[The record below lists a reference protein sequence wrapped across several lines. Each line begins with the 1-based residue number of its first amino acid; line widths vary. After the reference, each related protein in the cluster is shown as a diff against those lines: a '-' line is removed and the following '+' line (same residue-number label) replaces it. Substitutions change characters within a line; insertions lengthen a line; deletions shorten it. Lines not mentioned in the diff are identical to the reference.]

1 MGNKKTSRK
10 MLTEQLMAKIFAEM
24 QKEGL
29 QSEDQVRSF
38 MNGMAGKSIDN
49 ICSGDLSNEQKAQDL
64 IYEAYDS
71 TVKKG
76 KQLAEKALELDA
88 DNADIYNY
96 LAEKEPNFE
105 KALQLYK
112 QGVKAG
118 EKKLG
123 KQAFKEDKGHF
134 WGLLETRPYMRVKAG
149 LAECLALSG
158 QHQEASSIYWEMLD
172 LNPNDNQGI
181 RYKLSSLLLKMDDF
195 KGYEKL
201 YKLTPDESAAHWNY
215 NRVLYYLKNA
225 NMADAKSQLKQAI
238 KSNEH
243 VIGYLTGKKR
253 LPKNHPEYIS
263 LGDSSE
269 ATAYVMANKDLWEE
283 TKGSLEFLKAY

>member
-29 QSEDQVRSF
+29 QSEGQVRSF
-38 MNGMAGKSIDN
+38 MNGMVGKSIDD
-49 ICSGDLSNEQKAQDL
+49 ISSGDLSNEQKAQDL

-76 KQLAEKALELDA
+76 KQLAEQALELDA

-96 LAEKEPNFE
+96 LADIEPNFE
-105 KALQLYK
+105 KVLQLYK

-134 WGLLETRPYMRVKAG
+134 WGLLETRPYMRSKAG

-158 QHQEASSIYWEMLD
+158 QHQEAAAIYWEMLD

-225 NMADAKSQLKQAI
+225 NMADAKSQLKKAI

-243 VIGYLTGKKR
+243 VIGYLTGKKTIT
-253 LPKNHPEYIS
+253 KK
-263 LGDSSE
+263 SS
-269 ATAYVMANKDLWEE
+269 
-283 TKGSLEFLKAY
+283 